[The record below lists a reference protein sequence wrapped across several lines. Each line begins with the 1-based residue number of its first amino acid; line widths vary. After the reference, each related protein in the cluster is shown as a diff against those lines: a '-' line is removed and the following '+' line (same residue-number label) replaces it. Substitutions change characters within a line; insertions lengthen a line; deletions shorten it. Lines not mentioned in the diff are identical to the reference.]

1 MLHVNSHG
9 SQVLISIGND
19 HQLIL
24 LEGGKELLL
33 MGGEVLLAFT
43 PSEQTPYP
51 SQEAV
56 DLIVNLSQ
64 WERGAPG

>member
-1 MLHVNSHG
+1 
-9 SQVLISIGND
+9 
-19 HQLIL
+19 
-24 LEGGKELLL
+24 
-33 MGGEVLLAFT
+33 MGGEILLAFT
-43 PSEQTPYP
+43 PLEQTPYP